1 MDKIKALIEK
11 FNDDFHSFLDYV
23 IDESKNI
30 QYIEEAEHWVHP
42 EFDWED
48 PKDFCFFYLK
58 PLNETGIL
66 ELRTLAI
73 MSGGQCESSPAL
85 TDINKIFCFE
95 MEEENFDNSNLV
107 LVEKINQELIK
118 NYKKLGYQ
126 VFIFENN
133 GNILQKIKELAVTL
147 KNKED
152 DDN

>member
-11 FNDDFHSFLDYV
+11 FNDDFYSFLDYV

-66 ELRTLAI
+66 ELRTLTF

-95 MEEENFDNSNLV
+95 MEEENFNNSKMV
-107 LVEKINQELIK
+107 KQEKFKISGMTPEAFEIFQKEVDKLFK
-118 NYKKLGYQ
+118 ESKK
-126 VFIFENN
+126 
-133 GNILQKIKELAVTL
+133 K
-147 KNKED
+147 
-152 DDN
+152 